1 MNTIEQVINGC
12 NNLKEGDTLRI
23 RGLIS
28 SDATIRD
35 IALTLL
41 PPGGY
46 REMQQEDR
54 KVIAKALE
62 QGELTEGE
70 TVAATEMLKSLDKA
84 LTPTDESTA
93 SFSGPKY
100 DLDTRA
106 PVYRLPSS
114 PDAIYFLRLRKE
126 GPVEGGKP
134 PKSAL
139 PLAKFELTRKLQLK
153 VGNYVHAIKLQDGQF
168 ESLEIV

>member
-12 NNLKEGDTLRI
+12 SNIKEGATLQI
-23 RGLIS
+23 KGLVS
-28 SDATIRD
+28 SDATVRD
-35 IALTLL
+35 ITVTLL

-46 REMQQEDR
+46 REMQQEDW
-54 KVIAKALE
+54 KTIAKALE
-62 QGELTEGE
+62 RGELTEGE
-70 TVAATEMLKSLDKA
+70 ITAATEMLKALDKA
-84 LTPTDESTA
+84 LTSADESAA

-100 DLDTRA
+100 DLDAHA

-134 PKSAL
+134 PKSTL